1 MLGRRPPGL
10 RAFPHPPLAM
20 RLTLLSA
27 LAAVALAAPA
37 SAQVSFVPMVGYDI
51 DYEAAM
57 IGLGF
62 EFALPQNAVPLTVAV
77 RPSVEYLFL
86 GDGSDLG
93 IDQSVFRVNGDL
105 IGRFGQSGRA
115 LSPYAKAGLALEV
128 ASFDT
133 GTVSDTNTEV
143 GLNLGAGAEYNRF
156 LGEVTLG
163 IGDISSTRIA
173 VGYRF

>member
-1 MLGRRPPGL
+1 
-10 RAFPHPPLAM
+10 M
-20 RLTLLSA
+20 RLTLLAS

-37 SAQVSFVPMVGYDI
+37 SAQISFAPMIGYDI

-93 IDQSVFRVNGDL
+93 GIDQSVFRVNGDL
-105 IGRFGQSGRA
+105 IGRFGQPGPA
-115 LSPYAKAGLALEV
+115 LSPFVKAGLGLEV

-156 LGEVTLG
+156 FGEATLG
-163 IGDISSTRIA
+163 VGNISSTRIGI
-173 VGYRF
+173 GYRF